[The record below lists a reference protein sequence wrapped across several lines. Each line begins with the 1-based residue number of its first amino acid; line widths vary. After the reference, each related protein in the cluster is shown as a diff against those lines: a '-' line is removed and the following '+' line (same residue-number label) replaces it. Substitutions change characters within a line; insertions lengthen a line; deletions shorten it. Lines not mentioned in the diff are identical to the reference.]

1 MGELLLPLEILPSR
15 HIHLP
20 ISILKVASLFS
31 KPMAYEIQNNLF
43 TIIIKSNLHNYKH
56 KI

>member
-1 MGELLLPLEILPSR
+1 MDELLLLLEILPSR

-20 ISILKVASLFS
+20 ISILKTASLFS

-43 TIIIKSNLHNYKH
+43 TISTKSNLNNYKH